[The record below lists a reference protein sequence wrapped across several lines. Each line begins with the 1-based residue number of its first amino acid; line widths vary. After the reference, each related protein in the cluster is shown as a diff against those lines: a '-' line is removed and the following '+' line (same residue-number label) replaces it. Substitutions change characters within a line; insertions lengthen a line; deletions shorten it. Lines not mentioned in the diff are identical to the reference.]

1 MLEFRCRHVGTS
13 KLGEVCSAKLV
24 SYNYSNDIYYNYPMS
39 IPILRS
45 HGICPISAVLW
56 HVAPLFINTR
66 TCVLTVS

>member
-13 KLGEVCSAKLV
+13 KLGKVCSAKLV